1 MSDAIRVLVVD
12 DSSLFRDAVASF
24 VSELDS
30 ILVVG
35 RARDGQEALELV
47 PLVRPHVVL
56 MDLAMPRLDGIEATR
71 ALKQAAGAPA
81 VIVCTADD
89 DLRLRRAAL
98 AAGAD
103 SFVLK
108 RELGRKLE
116 VLLRTLAG
124 SAARRGRRRRRLGG
138 AR

>member
-1 MSDAIRVLVVD
+1 VSESIRVLVVD
-12 DSSLFRDAVASF
+12 DNSLFRDAVANF

-30 ILVVG
+30 MFVVG
-35 RARDGQEALELV
+35 RARDGEEALKLV
-47 PLVRPHVVL
+47 PVLRPHIVL

-71 ALKQAAGAPA
+71 ALKRGNGAPA

-89 DLRLRRAAL
+89 DLRLRQEAL

-108 RELGRKLE
+108 RDLGRTLE
-116 VLLRTLAG
+116 ALVRTLARPG
-124 SAARRGRRRRRLGG
+124 GRLRRPGG
-138 AR
+138 PP